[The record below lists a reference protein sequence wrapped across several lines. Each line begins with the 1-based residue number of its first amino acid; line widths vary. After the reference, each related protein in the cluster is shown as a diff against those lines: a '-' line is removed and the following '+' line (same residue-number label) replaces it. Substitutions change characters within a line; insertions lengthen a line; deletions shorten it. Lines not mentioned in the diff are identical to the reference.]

1 MSEIIVAL
9 DGYAFQEAL
18 DRNIFGILSRVSERG
33 LIWGVKFNDLLY
45 TGDVPLIMKH
55 IKEDY
60 GLRIMA
66 DVKLH
71 DIPNTI
77 ENCITRLIDIGSDIV
92 TVHCSSNYRPK
103 RPEILK
109 HIAGV
114 TALTSFTDL
123 EVKWIYDRSTEEIV
137 KAFADIALMNHYEY
151 IQCSVR
157 DLQFIQNNPL
167 KKICTGVRP
176 NWYQERHDQVRVAS
190 IKEAVRMEADLIII
204 GRPILQSGD
213 IIAAVERVHSEL
225 Q

>member
-1 MSEIIVAL
+1 MAEIIVAL

-77 ENCITRLIDIGSDIV
+77 ENCINRLIDIGADIV

-190 IKEAVRMEADLIII
+190 VKEAVRMEADLIII

>member
-1 MSEIIVAL
+1 MAEIIVGL
-9 DGYAFQEAL
+9 DGYAFQDAL

-45 TGDVPLIMKH
+45 TGDVPLLMKH

-71 DIPNTI
+71 DIPNTV
-77 ENCITRLIDIGSDIV
+77 ENCINRLIDIGADIV

-103 RPEILK
+103 KPEILK

-157 DLQFIQNNPL
+157 DLHFIQNNPL

-176 NWYQERHDQVRVAS
+176 NWYKERHDQVRVAS

-204 GRPILQSGD
+204 GRPILLSGD